1 MLLASTKKK
10 KCALLSV
17 TELCSIPLPASQKLT
32 ENRRG
37 AFRVLSGSVHS
48 SSLHRR
54 QGEGTGVFTE
64 HTSKGWK
71 TEGLVEII
79 LKMGFYGSNCCCSLH
94 SSYNLEKDIKLRV

>member
-1 MLLASTKKK
+1 MLLAGTHKQ

-48 SSLHRR
+48 LSLHRR

-64 HTSKGWK
+64 PTSKGWE

-79 LKMGFYGSNCCCSLH
+79 
-94 SSYNLEKDIKLRV
+94 